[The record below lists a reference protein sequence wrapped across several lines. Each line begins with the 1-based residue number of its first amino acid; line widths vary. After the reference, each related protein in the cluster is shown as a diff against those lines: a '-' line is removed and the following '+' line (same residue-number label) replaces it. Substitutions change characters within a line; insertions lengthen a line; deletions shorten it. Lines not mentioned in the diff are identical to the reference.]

1 MNTLLLAFSLM
12 TSYGACALVESQC
25 LIYNEYSAT
34 IAEAQWKCRRCG
46 QYNWSAKPPYSCNN
60 CSCTIGE
67 C

>member
-1 MNTLLLAFSLM
+1 MNTLLLAFFL
-12 TSYGACALVESQC
+12 
-25 LIYNEYSAT
+25 LISDRPAT
-34 IAEAQWKCRRCG
+34 PPEGPLLIHDTTTAEAQWKCRRCG